1 MTDRSNDS
9 AFYNGW
15 ENLNDRFLLSLYIY
29 KTNRFS
35 IFPIMGSVVIFSDIC
50 NNSYAEY
57 H

>member
-15 ENLNDRFLLSLYIY
+15 ENSNDRFLLSLYIY

-35 IFPIMGSVVIFSDIC
+35 IFPIMGSVVIFSD
-50 NNSYAEY
+50 NSYAEY